1 METYTFLREMAD
13 SWVLLAL
20 FVFLI
25 GVFVWVLRP
34 GATKQYQDTASIP
47 FRNVDRPAARQD
59 GAQSDNKPATPMEAG
74 K

>member
-20 FVFLI
+20 FAFLI
-25 GVFVWVLRP
+25 GVFIWVLRP
-34 GATKQYQDTASIP
+34 GATKQYQDIANIP
-47 FRNVDRPAARQD
+47 FRNVDSPAAVQD
-59 GAQSDNKPATPMEAG
+59 GELGDEIPATQTEAG